1 MDLNA
6 LDLTRIALDGT
17 DAELRPIFD
26 PVLRTFS
33 VQLWKGGEPSG
44 IHGLTDAFRY
54 PDEPLESID
63 AFLAE
68 QDVRAVTGDEAVV
81 VYAGLVYAK
90 GGPDW
95 VLLQMEVAASQ
106 QS

>member
-17 DAELRPIFD
+17 NAELRPVFD

-54 PDEPLESID
+54 PDEPLELID

-68 QDVRAVTGDEAVV
+68 QGVRAVTGDEAVV
-81 VYAGLVYAK
+81 VYAGPRLRQ
-90 GGPDW
+90 GWPDW
-95 VLLQMEVAASQ
+95 ALLQMEVAASQ
-106 QS
+106 QG